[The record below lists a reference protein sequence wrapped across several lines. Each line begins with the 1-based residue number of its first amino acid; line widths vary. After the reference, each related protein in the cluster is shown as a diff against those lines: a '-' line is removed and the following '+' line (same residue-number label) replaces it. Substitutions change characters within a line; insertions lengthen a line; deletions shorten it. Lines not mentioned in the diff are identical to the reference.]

1 MPGGR
6 YFSIIPTPFVAE
18 SRNTLLRR
26 ERDREFHLARE
37 LSSQVL
43 KGDHRAVAKAISIV
57 EAGGDPSRK
66 LIRELYPH
74 TGRAFTIG
82 VTGPTGTGKST
93 LVDKIIEEFRKRE
106 RSVGVL
112 ASDPSS
118 AFTGGALLGDRVRMM
133 DHSLEKKVYIRSM
146 ASRGDL
152 GGLARAARNTIRVL
166 DAARMDIIIVET
178 VGAGQT
184 EVQVATAVD
193 ATVVVVMPQLGDEV
207 QAFKAGFAEIGD
219 LFVINKADLVNP
231 AKTIYNIASGLQERD
246 GWRPPVQKTVAI
258 KGTGVPS
265 LVDSIEKFQKFLDDH
280 GIREER
286 RNKRLESE
294 LIEAAFS
301 DFYTE
306 TVTRLKQEK
315 SWQHLLGQVAK
326 KELDPETAASKL
338 VKAIAR
344 LDV

>member
-1 MPGGR
+1 M
-6 YFSIIPTPFVAE
+6 
-18 SRNTLLRR
+18 
-26 ERDREFHLARE
+26 ARE

-112 ASDPSS
+112 AIDPSS

-166 DAARMDIIIVET
+166 DAAGMEIIVVET

-184 EVQVATAVD
+184 EVQIATTVD
-193 ATVVVVMPQLGDEV
+193 ATVVVLMPQLGDEI

-246 GWRPPVQKTVAI
+246 GWRPPVLKTVAI
-258 KGTGVPS
+258 KGTGIPAV
-265 LVDSIEKFQKFLDDH
+265 VDSLEKFRKHLEAR
-280 GIREER
+280 GLRE
-286 RNKRLESE
+286 KRLRRRIESE
-294 LIEAAFS
+294 LVDAAFS
-301 DFYTE
+301 DFHDQ
-306 TVTRLKQEK
+306 TVERLRDQKELDALVGRVVK
-315 SWQHLLGQVAK
+315 L
-326 KELDPETAASKL
+326 ELDPETAASKL
-338 VKAIAR
+338 VAIIAKMGAR
-344 LDV
+344 A

>member
-1 MPGGR
+1 M
-6 YFSIIPTPFVAE
+6 
-18 SRNTLLRR
+18 
-26 ERDREFHLARE
+26 ARE

-57 EAGGDPSRK
+57 EAGGEPSRK

-112 ASDPSS
+112 AIDPSS

-166 DAARMDIIIVET
+166 DAAGMDIIIVET

-184 EVQVATAVD
+184 EVQIATTVD
-193 ATVVVVMPQLGDEV
+193 ATVVVLMPQLGDEV

-231 AKTIYNIASGLQERD
+231 AKTIYNIASGLQARD
-246 GWRPPVQKTVAI
+246 GWRPPVLKTVAV

-265 LVDSIEKFQKFLDDH
+265 VVDAVEKFEKHLEAK
-280 GIREER
+280 GLRE
-286 RNKRLESE
+286 KRLRKRIESE
-294 LIEAAFS
+294 LVDAAFS
-301 DFYTE
+301 DFYRQSIN
-306 TVTRLKQEK
+306 RLRDQKELDVLVGRVVK
-315 SWQHLLGQVAK
+315 R
-326 KELDPETAASKL
+326 ELDPETAASKL
-338 VKAIAR
+338 VGIIAKIGEKT
-344 LDV
+344 

>member
-1 MPGGR
+1 
-6 YFSIIPTPFVAE
+6 
-18 SRNTLLRR
+18 
-26 ERDREFHLARE
+26 LARE

-57 EAGGDPSRK
+57 EAGGEPSRK
-66 LIRELYPH
+66 LIQELYPH

-93 LVDKIIEEFRKRE
+93 LVNKIIEEYRKRE

-112 ASDPSS
+112 AIDPSS

-133 DHSLEKKVYIRSM
+133 DHSLERKVYIRSM

-166 DAARMDIIIVET
+166 DAAGMDLIIVET

-184 EVQVATAVD
+184 EVQIATTVD
-193 ATVVVVMPQLGDEV
+193 ATVVVLMPQLGDEV

-219 LFVINKADLVNP
+219 LFVINKADLANP

-246 GWRPPVQKTVAI
+246 GWRPPVLKTVAI
-258 KGTGVPS
+258 KGTGIPAV
-265 LVDSIEKFQKFLDDH
+265 VDSLEKFRKHLEAR
-280 GIREER
+280 GLRE
-286 RNKRLESE
+286 KRLRRRIESE
-294 LIEAAFS
+294 LVDAAFS
-301 DFYTE
+301 DFHDQ
-306 TVTRLKQEK
+306 TVERLRDQKELDALVGRVVK
-315 SWQHLLGQVAK
+315 L
-326 KELDPETAASKL
+326 ELDPETAASKL
-338 VKAIAR
+338 VAIIAKMGAR
-344 LDV
+344 A

>member
-1 MPGGR
+1 M
-6 YFSIIPTPFVAE
+6 
-18 SRNTLLRR
+18 
-26 ERDREFHLARE
+26 ARE

-43 KGDHRAVAKAISIV
+43 IGDHRAVAKAISIV
-57 EAGGDPSRK
+57 EAGGERSRK
-66 LIRELYPH
+66 LIQELYPH

-93 LVDKIIEEFRKRE
+93 LVDKIIEEYRRRD

-112 ASDPSS
+112 AIDPSS

-166 DAARMDIIIVET
+166 DAAGMDVVIVET

-184 EVQVATAVD
+184 EVQIASTVD
-193 ATVVVVMPQLGDEV
+193 ATIVVLMPQLGDEI

-219 LFVINKADLVNP
+219 LFVINKSDLVNP

-246 GWRPPVQKTVAI
+246 GWRPPVLKTVAV
-258 KGTGVPS
+258 KGTGVPAV
-265 LVDSIEKFQKFLDDH
+265 VDAVEKFQKHLEA
-280 GIREER
+280 GSLRE
-286 RNKRLESE
+286 KRLSKRIQSE
-294 LIEAAFS
+294 LVDAAFS
-301 DFYTE
+301 DLYDQ
-306 TVTRLKQEK
+306 TVKRLGDQKE
-315 SWQHLLGQVAK
+315 LDALVARVVK
-326 KELDPETAASKL
+326 RELDPETAASKL
-338 VKAIAR
+338 VGIISRIGEKA
-344 LDV
+344 

>member
-1 MPGGR
+1 
-6 YFSIIPTPFVAE
+6 
-18 SRNTLLRR
+18 
-26 ERDREFHLARE
+26 LARD

-57 EAGGDPSRK
+57 EAGGEQGRK
-66 LIRELYPH
+66 LIQELYRH
-74 TGRAFTIG
+74 TGQAFSIG

-93 LVDKIIEEFRKRE
+93 LVDKIIEEYRKRG

-112 ASDPSS
+112 AVDPSS

-166 DAARMDIIIVET
+166 DAAGMDIIIVET

-184 EVQVATAVD
+184 EVQIATTVD
-193 ATVVVVMPQLGDEV
+193 ATVVVLMPQLGDEV

-246 GWRPPVQKTVAI
+246 GWRPPVLKTVAV
-258 KGTGVPS
+258 KGTGVPAV
-265 LVDSIEKFQKFLDDH
+265 VDALEKFRKHLEAGGF
-280 GIREER
+280 RE
-286 RNKRLESE
+286 KRLRKRIESE
-294 LIEAAFS
+294 LVDAAFS
-301 DFYTE
+301 DFYHQ
-306 TVTRLKQEK
+306 TVKRLEGEK
-315 SWQHLLGQVAK
+315 ELDALVGRVVK
-326 KELDPETAASKL
+326 RDLDPETAASRL
-338 VKAIAR
+338 VEIIAKIGEKA
-344 LDV
+344 

>member
-1 MPGGR
+1 
-6 YFSIIPTPFVAE
+6 
-18 SRNTLLRR
+18 
-26 ERDREFHLARE
+26 LARE

-57 EAGGDPSRK
+57 EAGGDPSQK

-112 ASDPSS
+112 AIDPSS

-166 DAARMDIIIVET
+166 DAAGMEIIVVET

-184 EVQVATAVD
+184 EVQIATTVD
-193 ATVVVVMPQLGDEV
+193 ATVVVLMPQLGDEI

-246 GWRPPVQKTVAI
+246 GWRPPVLKTVAI
-258 KGTGVPS
+258 KGTGIPAV
-265 LVDSIEKFQKFLDDH
+265 VDSLEKFRKHLEAR
-280 GIREER
+280 GLRE
-286 RNKRLESE
+286 KRLRRRIESE
-294 LIEAAFS
+294 LVDAAFS
-301 DFYTE
+301 DFHDQ
-306 TVTRLKQEK
+306 TVERLRDQKELDALVGRVVK
-315 SWQHLLGQVAK
+315 L
-326 KELDPETAASKL
+326 ELDPETAASKL
-338 VKAIAR
+338 VAIIAKMGAR
-344 LDV
+344 A